1 MKFSEQWLREWV
13 NPAVSTEQL
22 SHQLTMCGLE
32 VAAIEPVAA
41 SFSNVVIGEVIAVE
55 PHPDA
60 DRLRVCSVNVGTEQL
75 TIVCG
80 ASNVAPGLK
89 VPVALI
95 GAVLPSGLA
104 IKRSKLRGVESF
116 GMLCSAVEIGLAES
130 ADGLMILPADAVAG
144 TSVRDYLQLDDVTI
158 EIGLTPNRGDCL
170 SIQGIAREVGVI
182 NQLVPQ
188 APETAT
194 DQVGRQDKFAVV
206 ISAPEACPRYVGRII
221 KGVNPMAVT
230 PNWMQERLRR
240 CDVRSISP
248 IVDVTNYVMLE
259 LGQPMHAFDLS
270 KLEGGINVRH
280 AVVGESLKLLD
291 GQTVEL
297 TPETLIIADHH
308 KPLAMAGIM
317 GGDDSSVTDST
328 TDIFL
333 ESAFFSPAKLMGCA
347 RHYGL
352 HTDSS
357 HRFERGVD
365 YELLVVAIKRATAL
379 LLDIVGGEA
388 GQLIEVSV
396 TEHLPSRLP
405 IPLRLERI
413 KRLLGLELPA
423 VQIRQLL
430 TSLGMTIQEPVG
442 QWLVTPPSFRFDL
455 TIEADL
461 IEEIGRIHG
470 YDQLPSE
477 MPKISMEVRLPTEL
491 QVSKTR
497 GRELLVDRGYQEAIT
512 YSFVDERLQSLII
525 PEINP
530 IKLANPIS
538 ADMSVMRTS
547 LWPGLLQALSHN
559 QKRQQARIRLFEFGV
574 KFSRQE
580 DVITEGKIISGLVSG
595 DCFSEQWAVP
605 ARKVD
610 FYDIKADVEAL
621 LGLLGGSAYHV
632 FVAAEHSAL
641 HPGQSAA
648 IKSCDGKPLGWVGKL
663 HPALEKELGLNGPIY
678 LFEIDAHVLDVAVK
692 PKFVELS
699 KYPSVRRDLAIV
711 VDSGVPASE
720 IQQSIVATSKQY
732 LSTLNLFDVYSGEG
746 IESGRKSLA
755 LGLTFQDSSRTL
767 TDQEVDSLISNVLKQ
782 LKQDFNATLRE

>member
-13 NPAVSTEQL
+13 NPSVNTEQL

-32 VAAIEPVAA
+32 VDAIEPVAVP
-41 SFSNVVIGEVIAVE
+41 FSNVVIGEVISVE

-60 DRLRVCSVNVGTEQL
+60 DRLRLCQVNVGSEL
-75 TIVCG
+75 LAIVCG
-80 ASNVAPGLK
+80 ASNVAQGLK
-89 VPVALI
+89 VPVAMI
-95 GAVLPSGLA
+95 GAVLPGGLA

-130 ADGLMILPADAVAG
+130 ADGLMILPADATPG
-144 TSVRDYLQLDDVTI
+144 MSIRDYLQLDDVTI

-170 SIQGIAREVGVI
+170 SIQGIAREVAVI
-182 NQLVPQ
+182 NQLPLQ
-188 APETAT
+188 AVEIKANVASHQ
-194 DQVGRQDKFAVV
+194 DQFAVV

-221 KGVNPMAVT
+221 KGVNPAAET

-280 AVVGESLKLLD
+280 ALAGESLKLLD
-291 GQTVEL
+291 GQSVEL
-297 TPETLIIADHH
+297 TPETLIIADHR
-308 KPLAMAGIM
+308 KPLAMAGVM
-317 GGDDSSVTDST
+317 GGDESAVTDQT

-333 ESAFFSPAKLMGCA
+333 ESAFFTPSGLMGCA
-347 RHYGL
+347 RQYGL

-365 YELLVVAIKRATAL
+365 YELPAKAMRRATEL
-379 LLDIVGGEA
+379 LLEIVGGEA
-388 GQLIEVSV
+388 GVLIEVSV
-396 TEHLPSRLP
+396 AEYLPTRTA
-405 IPLRLERI
+405 IPLRLARVERI
-413 KRLLGLELPA
+413 LGLELSPA
-423 VQIRQLL
+423 QIEKLL
-430 TSLGMTIQEPVG
+430 LSLGMEIEKQPE

-461 IEEIGRIHG
+461 IEEIGRIYG
-470 YDQLPSE
+470 YDRLPTE
-477 MPKISMEVRLPTEL
+477 MPAISMEVRLPTEL
-491 QVSKTR
+491 QVSQSR
-497 GRELLVDRGYQEAIT
+497 GRTLLVDRGYQEAIT
-512 YSFVDERLQSLII
+512 YSFVDEQLQARV
-525 PEINP
+525 NP
-530 IKLANPIS
+530 DIKPISLANPIS

-547 LWPGLLQALSHN
+547 LWPGLLQAFSHN

-574 KFSRQE
+574 KFSRQGGAIVE
-580 DVITEGKIISGLVSG
+580 EKIISGLISG
-595 DCFSEQWAVP
+595 ELVAEQWGMP

-621 LGLLGGSAYHV
+621 LGLVGSGAGHT
-632 FVAAEHSAL
+632 FVAAAHPAL

-648 IKSCDGKPLGWVGKL
+648 IKSCDDKPLGWVGKL
-663 HPALEKELGLNGPIY
+663 HPALEKELGLTGPVY
-678 LFEIDAHVLDVAVK
+678 LFEVDAHVLDVAAK
-692 PKFVELS
+692 PAFVEMS
-699 KYPSVRRDLAIV
+699 KYPSVRRDLAV
-711 VDSGVPASE
+711 VVASSVPASQV
-720 IQQSIVATSKQY
+720 QQSIVAASKPY
-732 LSTLNLFDVYSGEG
+732 LLKLNLFDVYSGEG
-746 IESGRKSLA
+746 IESGSKSLA

-767 TDQEVDSLISNVLKQ
+767 TDQEVDGLISNVLKQ

>member
-32 VAAIEPVAA
+32 VDAIEPVAA

-104 IKRSKLRGVESF
+104 IKRSKLRGAESF

-182 NQLVPQ
+182 NQLAPQ

-365 YELLVVAIKRATAL
+365 YELPVVAIKRATAL

-580 DVITEGKIISGLVSG
+580 DVITEEKIISGLVSG

-621 LGLLGGSAYHV
+621 LGLLGGSADHV

-678 LFEIDAHVLDVAVK
+678 LFEIDAHVLDAAVK